1 MPSKQVS
8 SVFASTELSAQSTYG
23 QDAAFGVA
31 LGNEHKQ
38 EQGLLWLLK
47 GYLAADG
54 ELRSQTKGEGHPQL
68 KAARVVQ
75 RSIEASCWKQLREG
89 KQSGP
94 GITHETDRHRNA
106 NFQKPVSI

>member
-1 MPSKQVS
+1 M
-8 SVFASTELSAQSTYG
+8 FASTELTAQSPHG

-38 EQGLLWLLK
+38 EQGLLWPLK

-54 ELRSQTKGEGHPQL
+54 ELRSQTKGEGHPLL

-75 RSIEASCWKQLREG
+75 RRTEPSRWKKL
-89 KQSGP
+89 
-94 GITHETDRHRNA
+94 
-106 NFQKPVSI
+106 